1 MFMSTPQ
8 IREAVRRRVAAVLEA
23 LAAQGINE
31 AAVHTAFV
39 AEFRSRAEADAAWV
53 RLKSLDNPTA
63 AELTPY
69 ARALQVNTTWLMTGD
84 VRFINAELMSGTCL
98 CWLLPARQHFVYL
111 GAVEP
116 GSTHEYNPGCL
127 VHGPA
132 LEQEYLSHV
141 ALLGLDLTAEFAGA
155 ASTPTTSE
163 AAF

>member
-23 LAAQGINE
+23 LAEQGINE
-31 AAVHTAFV
+31 ADVHTAFV
-39 AEFRSRAEADAAWV
+39 SEFRSRAEAEAAWV
-53 RLKSLDNPTA
+53 RLKTLENPTA

-84 VRFINAELMSGTCL
+84 VRFINTELMARTCL

-132 LEQEYLSHV
+132 LETEYLSRI
-141 ALLGLDLTAEFAGA
+141 ALLDLDLTTRFAGA
-155 ASTPTTSE
+155 ASAPKTSD
-163 AAF
+163 AAV